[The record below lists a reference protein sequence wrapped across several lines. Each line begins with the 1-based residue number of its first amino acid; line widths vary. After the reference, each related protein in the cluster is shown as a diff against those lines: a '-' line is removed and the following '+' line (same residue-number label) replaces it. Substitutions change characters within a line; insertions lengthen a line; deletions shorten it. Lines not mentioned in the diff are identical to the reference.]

1 VVRGAAALL
10 TAPLLATAYFAAAPA
25 LPDLGDG
32 DGAVLVAD
40 GIGLLVVAAT
50 VASALPA
57 WRARK
62 VQIAMLAAA
71 VVVVGVLNLA
81 GVGALANAPEAL
93 GAAAAGLLLAAALAT
108 PAVAIAVPLFVAA
121 IDIWSVASGP
131 TSRLVES
138 GRDPVDVLSF
148 DLPAWG
154 GGSAGGFGL
163 TDAVFLAMFGAWA
176 WRFGLRRRATLAG
189 MAIGLLAALVLSLA
203 TREAIPALPLIA
215 AGYLLPNVDRLVRRV
230 RPSAGELVKKG

>member
-1 VVRGAAALL
+1 V
-10 TAPLLATAYFAAAPA
+10 YFAVAPA

-40 GIGLLVVAAT
+40 AIGLLAIAAT
-50 VASALPA
+50 VWTLLPA
-57 WRARK
+57 WRARNAQL
-62 VQIAMLAAA
+62 VVLAGSAA
-71 VVVVGVLNLA
+71 VAVLMNIA
-81 GVGALANAPEAL
+81 GAGAVANVPEAL
-93 GAAAAGLLLAAALAT
+93 AASAIGLLLAAALAT
-108 PAVAIAVPLFVAA
+108 PAVAIAVPLFVAV

-154 GGSAGGFGL
+154 GGSAGGLGL
-163 TDAVFLAMFGAWA
+163 TDAIFLSMFAAWA

-189 MAIGLLAALVLSLA
+189 MGIGLLAALVLSLA
-203 TREAIPALPLIA
+203 TDDAIPALPLVA
-215 AGYLLPNVDRLVRRV
+215 AGYLLPNADRLVERV
-230 RPSAGELVKKG
+230 RPRPV